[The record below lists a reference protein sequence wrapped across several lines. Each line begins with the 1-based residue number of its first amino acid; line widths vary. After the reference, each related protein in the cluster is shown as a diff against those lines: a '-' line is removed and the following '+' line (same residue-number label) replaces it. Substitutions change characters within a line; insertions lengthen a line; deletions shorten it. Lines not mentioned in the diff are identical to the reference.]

1 MTRRES
7 TRGFGA
13 GIPDPG
19 GWRRHLDPIAWH
31 TIFGVV
37 AGFMISAIVGVTLN
51 PFGLR
56 GEDDIEQAFLDGY
69 ASGYAEVKEQ
79 AFAIGDADGYV
90 RRLQWLLVTGPEP
103 VPDNPYGAGFRQ
115 GRVDGWNDA
124 LAAMREAAAEVG
136 LGDDAVEFAVLSG
149 MNVR

>member
-1 MTRRES
+1 MSRRES

-31 TIFGVV
+31 TILGLV
-37 AGFMISAIVGVTLN
+37 AGFTISAIVGVTLN
-51 PFGLR
+51 PYGLR

-69 ASGYAEVKEQ
+69 ASGYAEVSDQ
-79 AFAIGDADGYV
+79 AFAIGDEEGYL
-90 RRLQWLLVTGPEP
+90 RRLQWRLVTGPAP
-103 VPDNPYGAGFRQ
+103 MTDNPFSEGFKQ

-124 LAAMREAAAEVG
+124 LEAMREAAEQVG
-136 LGDDAVEFAVLSG
+136 LDEEAVEFVVLSE